1 MLCRT
6 QEARQRAIA
15 AASSLENVKAIAN
28 AAAAAWAK
36 EALAADLRED
46 RKSHAAELRRQ
57 AISDSNILGVE
68 ALPSENPDR
77 GLAVSAHPRFF
88 GELNSARREVGPAEL
103 TNSDG
108 VKSR

>member
-15 AASSLENVKAIAN
+15 AASSLENVKAVAN

-77 GLAVSAHPRFF
+77 GLAVSARSCF
-88 GELNSARREVGPAEL
+88 SA
-103 TNSDG
+103 S
-108 VKSR
+108 